1 MYGIAFDN
9 MILHNCITLWLMNEL
24 KLNSLIYFY
33 DIVFNDIVFLHV
45 IFTYKEIQIKYLF
58 SNNQPIWIDT
68 CIVI

>member
-9 MILHNCITLWLMNEL
+9 M
-24 KLNSLIYFY
+24 SFY
-33 DIVFNDIVFLHV
+33 DTVFNDIVFLDV

-58 SNNQPIWIDT
+58 SNNQPVWIYDT

>member
-1 MYGIAFDN
+1 
-9 MILHNCITLWLMNEL
+9 MNEL

-33 DIVFNDIVFLHV
+33 DTVFNDIVFLHV

-58 SNNQPIWIDT
+58 SNNQPVWIDT